1 MACGIALMTLEQV
14 HNGYTDDIIRQG
26 SLVLEVA
33 YDKNPNRF
41 KHKMPVPK
49 FLPKGVW
56 IDPPSTEKL
65 RV

>member
-33 YDKNPNRF
+33 YD
-41 KHKMPVPK
+41 VA
-49 FLPKGVW
+49 
-56 IDPPSTEKL
+56 
-65 RV
+65 